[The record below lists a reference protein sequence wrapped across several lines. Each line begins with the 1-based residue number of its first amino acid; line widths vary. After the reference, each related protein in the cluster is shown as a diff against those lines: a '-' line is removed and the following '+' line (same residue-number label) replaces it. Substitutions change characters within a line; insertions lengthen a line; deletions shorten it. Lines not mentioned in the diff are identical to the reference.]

1 MRDPKLFSKLLEPEV
16 GLVSS
21 YELAAVDS
29 VPTIYNL
36 IIDVGQRLG
45 SDVFG
50 VDDRVGAWDLTMAGV
65 LRRGVGEAVERYAL
79 RPHLGSSG
87 DLGRHSVG
95 TNDDLGG
102 PRSDADGNLGE
113 SSGDADGNL
122 VRPFDQ
128 ADAGLPRI
136 TKALRLPSPANDTK
150 WIRAQRVRTK
160 DGQTVT
166 DVVLVDAE
174 WVNLPTSKTAQ
185 GRRWFGTPSGT
196 ASHIGLEAAID
207 SSLRE
212 LIERDAVTHA
222 WNGLG
227 EIERV
232 QSIDV
237 RCRSTR
243 KLEQLQQS
251 FSLHLYRVKSRIGS
265 AWTYVAWNVHDNYAA
280 VGSSLKTCPACAAL
294 HACIEALQVGALLLE
309 MTGRNQD
316 KFEGVATDTFADLS
330 ERRMSFWA
338 STHGV
343 SAWKVWDEEA
353 KLTSVQAHHE
363 EVLLTSEDVT
373 AAGASH
379 IWVDLTARLPEP
391 VSDAGFRVVKSF
403 IPELLSLPMSEGE
416 PWNHVPGGRPL
427 AKWEPLL

>member
-1 MRDPKLFSKLLEPEV
+1 MRDPKLFSKLLEAEV

-21 YELAAVDS
+21 YELAAVES

-45 SDVFG
+45 SDDFG

-79 RPHLGSSG
+79 RPHLGSYG
-87 DLGRHSVG
+87 DLGRP
-95 TNDDLGG
+95 L
-102 PRSDADGNLGE
+102 
-113 SSGDADGNL
+113 
-122 VRPFDQ
+122 DQ

-251 FSLHLYRVKSRIGS
+251 FPLHLYRVKSRIGS